1 MTANQL
7 LFNSQKFFVE
17 SDLSPND
24 IVEYIYSDTNEK
36 VTDHHVFINHITD
49 NEKTTN
55 TNLSKATLAN
65 VILAN
70 PPKQNDSVKLP
81 NDSRWWKVQEWRRI
95 NDMYMIEITANR
107 SRI

>member
-36 VTDHHVFINHITD
+36 VTDLHVFINHITD

-55 TNLSKATLAN
+55 TN
-65 VILAN
+65 
-70 PPKQNDSVKLP
+70 
-81 NDSRWWKVQEWRRI
+81 
-95 NDMYMIEITANR
+95 
-107 SRI
+107 

>member
-36 VTDHHVFINHITD
+36 VTDLHVFKLQIQTYQ
-49 NEKTTN
+49 
-55 TNLSKATLAN
+55 
-65 VILAN
+65 
-70 PPKQNDSVKLP
+70 KQH
-81 NDSRWWKVQEWRRI
+81 
-95 NDMYMIEITANR
+95 
-107 SRI
+107 

>member
-17 SDLSPND
+17 SDLSVND
-24 IVEYIYSDTNEK
+24 IIEYRYTESNIAI
-36 VTDHHVFINHITD
+36 TDLHVFINH
-49 NEKTTN
+49 TTEN
-55 TNLSKATLAN
+55 DTTSDTNLSRATLTN
-65 VILAN
+65 VILDT

>member
-17 SDLSPND
+17 SDLSPN
-24 IVEYIYSDTNEK
+24 EK
-36 VTDHHVFINHITD
+36 VTDLHVFINHITD

-81 NDSRWWKVQEWRRI
+81 NDSRWWKVQEWRII